1 MSEYN
6 GAAVG
11 AFEAD
16 SYLVCCVAIDAAVKA
31 ADVKVEGI
39 ERNRLKSGAC
49 VKLRGRVS
57 DIKAAMEAA
66 EEAARRL
73 SPITKSVIIPA
84 PSPDTE
90 IMLPYLL
97 HKQESPCQSF
107 LCTFWSWTFSLQ
119 IQRSWD
125 AV

>member
-49 VKLRGRVS
+49 VKLRG
-57 DIKAAMEAA
+57 
-66 EEAARRL
+66 
-73 SPITKSVIIPA
+73 
-84 PSPDTE
+84 
-90 IMLPYLL
+90 
-97 HKQESPCQSF
+97 CG
-107 LCTFWSWTFSLQ
+107 
-119 IQRSWD
+119 
-125 AV
+125 

>member
-66 EEAARRL
+66 EEAAKRL
-73 SPITKSVIIPA
+73 STITKSVIIPA

-90 IMLPYLL
+90 IML
-97 HKQESPCQSF
+97 HMTINK
-107 LCTFWSWTFSLQ
+107 
-119 IQRSWD
+119 
-125 AV
+125 

>member
-49 VKLRGRVS
+49 VKLRGSCRGSCQTLIS
-57 DIKAAMEAA
+57 DYKICDHPGTLTGYRDHA
-66 EEAARRL
+66 
-73 SPITKSVIIPA
+73 SY
-84 PSPDTE
+84 D
-90 IMLPYLL
+90 
-97 HKQESPCQSF
+97 HQ
-107 LCTFWSWTFSLQ
+107 
-119 IQRSWD
+119 
-125 AV
+125 

>member
-49 VKLRGRVS
+49 VKLRGRIS

-66 EEAARRL
+66 QEAAKRL
-73 SPITKSVIIPA
+73 SPITKSVIIPS
-84 PSPDTE
+84 PTPDTE
-90 IMLPYLL
+90 IMLEMTIN
-97 HKQESPCQSF
+97 K
-107 LCTFWSWTFSLQ
+107 
-119 IQRSWD
+119 
-125 AV
+125 

>member
-1 MSEYN
+1 MSKYN

-49 VKLRGRVS
+49 VKLRGRIS
-57 DIKAAMEAA
+57 DVKAAMEAA
-66 EEAARRL
+66 EEAAKR
-73 SPITKSVIIPA
+73 SVAPITKSVIIPS
-84 PSPDTE
+84 PTPDTE
-90 IMLPYLL
+90 IMLEMTIN
-97 HKQESPCQSF
+97 K
-107 LCTFWSWTFSLQ
+107 
-119 IQRSWD
+119 
-125 AV
+125 